1 MGEQRRIFPTL
12 HCLPPPPKETDRQT
26 NWERETERKDEKAE
40 KEEFYAMINVLA
52 ATNMTIAVYRTAD
65 TWKTKPFSET
75 FLSLDMTTQSLRQN
89 T

>member
-1 MGEQRRIFPTL
+1 
-12 HCLPPPPKETDRQT
+12 
-26 NWERETERKDEKAE
+26 
-40 KEEFYAMINVLA
+40 MINVLA